1 MHLDTNTL
9 HTIAH
14 LPMQNRKRKALYREL
29 KMTIATLKRADE
41 VNGRFHTAENKWS
54 ILGSMPG
61 RIAHGGTFTQ
71 SN

>member
-1 MHLDTNTL
+1 
-9 HTIAH
+9 
-14 LPMQNRKRKALYREL
+14 
-29 KMTIATLKRADE
+29 MTIATLKRADE